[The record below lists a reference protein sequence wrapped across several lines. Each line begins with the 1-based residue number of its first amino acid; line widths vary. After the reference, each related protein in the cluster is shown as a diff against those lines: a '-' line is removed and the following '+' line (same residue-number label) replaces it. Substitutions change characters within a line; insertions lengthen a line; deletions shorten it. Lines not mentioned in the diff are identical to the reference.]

1 MRKIFITLFAV
12 FVLFFGCQSIMAVD
26 NDYKNS
32 LLKIQIDEIDQSDY
46 NIELYTQKVYTEPVK
61 IIKKSDTIYYFLL
74 PETSHSIT
82 SVPVVGAIKNVFV
95 KSYPY
100 AGQDMNNG
108 YTKVAIVTSKPVNLT
123 TSLRTLDPSISP
135 KLDPSRLARLD
146 NVFERYSQR
155 LAQNNIQSPLNEFRK
170 TASASTPVMKSNVN
184 VPSGEKI
191 ASSKNLQAKSL
202 EDYQNKVNK
211 QQTAQKQ
218 PTQVKKTNPKLVTSQ
233 TAPVKNV
240 SSQKQT
246 AKAPVKPQPKAAP
259 ASKPVQV
266 ATKPATKPVQSS
278 KPVTKPVQVA
288 SKPATKPVQ
297 TTPKQAVSSNM
308 PEKIAKA
315 ETKPIQ
321 TSKPVQVA
329 SKPATKPVS
338 ADVPADTKPA
348 TQPIKETKEPLKVN
362 KNLEKIKEIEKQIVN
377 SKPIDVEFSQSD
389 DKAKVVDE
397 TATAQAEQ
405 PQPVSVEQTPN
416 VPEAPIAPAQNNNQ
430 ALLMLISA
438 SAVLLL
444 LLANIIRKKN
454 LAKANVE
461 ATHAQNPEDVQNM
474 LQRAIIKPQTPE
486 NQAYVADIQPQQ
498 AMEQEVSI
506 PSPVQNVQEYQNNEI
521 VQNQPVYNEVV
532 EKEPLY
538 DETSSNI
545 EQQKIDAF
553 NSYMETIEDEH
564 EEPVQIT
571 SQTPD
576 DVVIE
581 QLYTPISSPAYMED
595 NEPASYEEPIP
606 QEVDAYQEDND
617 VATIV
622 SSSKLTETRGLYL
635 AKFEGA
641 TSLVGYIQD
650 DIYVLYNF
658 GDVELKETDIESS
671 LAQEND
677 TDSIYIVKTGGKKLM
692 VKSTPYEMSLEMVM

>member
-1 MRKIFITLFAV
+1 MFPLIL
-12 FVLFFGCQSIMAVD
+12 
-26 NDYKNS
+26 
-32 LLKIQIDEIDQSDY
+32 
-46 NIELYTQKVYTEPVK
+46 
-61 IIKKSDTIYYFLL
+61 
-74 PETSHSIT
+74 
-82 SVPVVGAIKNVFV
+82 
-95 KSYPY
+95 
-100 AGQDMNNG
+100 
-108 YTKVAIVTSKPVNLT
+108 NLQC
-123 TSLRTLDPSISP
+123 
-135 KLDPSRLARLD
+135 SRLKKQKSRL
-146 NVFERYSQR
+146 
-155 LAQNNIQSPLNEFRK
+155 
-170 TASASTPVMKSNVN
+170 
-184 VPSGEKI
+184 
-191 ASSKNLQAKSL
+191 
-202 EDYQNKVNK
+202 
-211 QQTAQKQ
+211 
-218 PTQVKKTNPKLVTSQ
+218 
-233 TAPVKNV
+233 
-240 SSQKQT
+240 
-246 AKAPVKPQPKAAP
+246 
-259 ASKPVQV
+259 
-266 ATKPATKPVQSS
+266 
-278 KPVTKPVQVA
+278 
-288 SKPATKPVQ
+288 
-297 TTPKQAVSSNM
+297 
-308 PEKIAKA
+308 
-315 ETKPIQ
+315 
-321 TSKPVQVA
+321 
-329 SKPATKPVS
+329 
-338 ADVPADTKPA
+338 
-348 TQPIKETKEPLKVN
+348 
-362 KNLEKIKEIEKQIVN
+362 NLEKIKEIEKQIVN

-416 VPEAPIAPAQNNNQ
+416 VPEAPIAPEQNNNQ
-430 ALLMLISA
+430 ALLMLIGA

-454 LAKANVE
+454 LAKANAE

-474 LQRAIIKPQTPE
+474 LQRAIIKPHKPE
-486 NQAYVADIQPQQ
+486 NQAYVADVQPQQANIQPQQ
-498 AMEQEVSI
+498 AMEQEVQV
-506 PSPVQNVQEYQNNEI
+506 PSPVQNVQEYQNNEV

-538 DETSSNI
+538 DEISNNI

-553 NSYMETIEDEH
+553 NSYMETIEDEP
-564 EEPVQIT
+564 EEPIQIT

-595 NEPASYEEPIP
+595 NEPASYDEPIP
-606 QEVDAYQEDND
+606 QEIDEHQEDDD